1 MRDQLNEANKNV
13 TAMKH
18 IVRAAERDLTV
29 CEQDKDSMRK
39 SLACNVSKIE
49 SLIGSA
55 RSMRA
60 HRATMKES
68 INVLRR
74 KKKER
79 EEVYVSFPFVCP
91 VLLWFDSIFS
101 CCPLGA
107 TIASA

>member
-1 MRDQLNEANKNV
+1 MRDELDEANKRV
-13 TAMKH
+13 TYMKTD
-18 IVRAAERDLTV
+18 VRSAERDLSV
-29 CEQDKDSMRK
+29 SEQAKDALRK

-74 KKKER
+74 KKKR
-79 EEVYVSFPFVCP
+79 AGGGLCPPALVLP
-91 VLLWFDSIFS
+91 VLF
-101 CCPLGA
+101 
-107 TIASA
+107 

>member
-1 MRDQLNEANKNV
+1 MARKVRTKEIRDELDEANKRV
-13 TAMKH
+13 TYMKTD
-18 IVRAAERDLTV
+18 VRSAERDLSV
-29 CEQDKDSMRK
+29 SEQAKDALRK

-79 EEVYVSFPFVCP
+79 EEVYVSFIFVCP
-91 VLLWFDSIFS
+91 VFL
-101 CCPLGA
+101 
-107 TIASA
+107 